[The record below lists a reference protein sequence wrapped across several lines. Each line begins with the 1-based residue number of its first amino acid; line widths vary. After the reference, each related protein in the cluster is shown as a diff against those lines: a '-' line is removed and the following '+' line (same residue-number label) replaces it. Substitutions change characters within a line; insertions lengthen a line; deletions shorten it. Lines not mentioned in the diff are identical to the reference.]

1 MRTLH
6 GLGYSGWTEK
16 ARWALDHHRVA
27 YRYREHLPLI
37 GELGLRWRTPRGVR
51 PSVPQLVDEGGAIT
65 GSFHIAKRAEEVGQG
80 APLFPQHAAELI
92 TRWEDTSDS
101 VLGVARAQVVVGLL
115 QNRRAQQDSL
125 PAFVPGWLRGVM
137 APSARLGARFIARKH
152 QAASDVEGAIQ
163 ATVVPALER
172 LRAELGGRPYLKDG
186 FTYADINAA
195 AMLQMLRPAE
205 DRYMPLGAGTR
216 EVWTNEPLAARFPD
230 LLEWRDALYAKHRG
244 P

>member
-6 GLGYSGWTEK
+6 GIGYSGWTEK

-27 YRYREHLPLI
+27 FRYREHVPLT

-51 PSVPQLVDEGGAIT
+51 PSVPQLADEGGVIT
-65 GSFHIAKRAEEVGQG
+65 GSFNIAKRAEEVGQG
-80 APLFPQHAAELI
+80 APLFPQDALELI
-92 TRWEDTSDS
+92 SRWEETSDR
-101 VLGVARAQVVVGLL
+101 VLGVARAQFITGLL
-115 QNRRAQQDSL
+115 RNPRAQKESL
-125 PAFVPGWLRGVM
+125 PSFVPGWLGGVM
-137 APSARLGARFIARKH
+137 APSVRMGANFIARKH
-152 QAASDVEGAIQ
+152 KAAFDVEGAIQ
-163 ATVVPALER
+163 QTVVPALEQ
-172 LRAELGGRPYLKDG
+172 LRAELGGRPYLKGG

-216 EVWTNEPLAARFPD
+216 EVWTNAPLADRFPD
-230 LLEWRDALYAKHRG
+230 LLEWRDGLYAKHRK